1 MPNYLENVKK
11 YVDSPNENAVEAL
24 VGHLGLALQNRD
36 SAVVAATDPEELA
49 SIKSGYCSKTL
60 DLSDEETDKAMASV
74 CEIMKGDRAK
84 CRVAF
89 YYLLA
94 QESGAMDRLAAE

>member
-1 MPNYLENVKK
+1 MSQYLDHVKE
-11 YVDSPNENAVEAL
+11 YVKSPNETAVEAL
-24 VGHLGLALQNRD
+24 VGHLGLALESRD

-60 DLSDEETDKAMASV
+60 DLTDEEADKAIESV
-74 CEIMKGDRAK
+74 CQIMKGDRAK

-94 QESGAMDRLAAE
+94 HESGAMDRLSA

>member
-1 MPNYLENVKK
+1 MADYLANVKK
-11 YVDSPNENAVEAL
+11 YVDTPNETAVQAL
-24 VGHLGLALQNRD
+24 VGHLGLALQSHD
-36 SAVVAATDPEELA
+36 SSMVAATDPEELA

-60 DLSDEETDKAMASV
+60 DLTAEEAEAALEKVCDK
-74 CEIMKGDRAK
+74 MKGDTAK

-94 QESGAMDRLAAE
+94 QESNSMDRLVG

>member
-1 MPNYLENVKK
+1 MSKYLDNVKK
-11 YVDSPNENAVEAL
+11 YVDAPNEDAVEAL
-24 VGHLGLALQNRD
+24 EGHLGIALENRD
-36 SAVVAATDPEELA
+36 SSTVAASDEAELA

-60 DLSDEETDKAMASV
+60 DLTKEEADAAIAKV
-74 CEIMKGDRAK
+74 CERMKGDNAK

-94 QESGAMDRLAAE
+94 EEAGAMHRLAG

>member
-1 MPNYLENVKK
+1 MSQYLDNVKK

-24 VGHLGLALQNRD
+24 VGHLGLALQSRD

-60 DLSDEETDKAMASV
+60 DLTAEEADKALAAV
-74 CEIMKGDRAK
+74 CEKMKGDRAK

-94 QESGAMDRLAAE
+94 QESGSMDRLAA